1 MIFVICIHPWPFKL
15 AQVYLITF
23 NALGFI
29 ICALGATISCLQ
41 ILFVIKFSLVF
52 SGNPLKIGRVSLL
65 AVCFVTGIP
74 NLICGLFV
82 ITQGIPMGPTV
93 YFLSQTQI
101 KQNSQSISFF
111 INHPWP
117 FGPFFCVCLFFLAFF
132 VIPLVM
138 NKFILLLVGNYM
150 WQAVLQFYQLLWF
163 LLIVNNKQNGDLM
176 PVFMYVYWLYHY
188 ILYWQFLW
196 LNLRWKI

>member
-1 MIFVICIHPWPFKL
+1 MFC
-15 AQVYLITF
+15 Y
-23 NALGFI
+23 
-29 ICALGATISCLQ
+29 
-41 ILFVIKFSLVF
+41 
-52 SGNPLKIGRVSLL
+52 R
-65 AVCFVTGIP
+65 
-74 NLICGLFV
+74 
-82 ITQGIPMGPTV
+82 
-93 YFLSQTQI
+93 
-101 KQNSQSISFF
+101 NSQSYMWTFRHHSGNSHGAYCIFPVSDTDQTKFTEHLFF
-111 INHPWP
+111 HKPSPAFWSI
-117 FGPFFCVCLFFLAFF
+117 FCVCLFFLAFF

-163 LLIVNNKQNGDLM
+163 LLIVNNKQNGDHM

>member
-1 MIFVICIHPWPFKL
+1 MNNSIVHFQVNLTFILISCSIELVNNSLTLVCFSMIFVICIHPWPFKL

-52 SGNPLKIGRVSLL
+52 SGNPLKIGRVILL

-111 INHPWP
+111 INHPRP
-117 FGPFFCVCLFFLAFF
+117 FGPFFVFVSSFWHSLLF
-132 VIPLVM
+132 P
-138 NKFILLLVGNYM
+138 
-150 WQAVLQFYQLLWF
+150 WLWTSSF
-163 LLIVNNKQNGDLM
+163 SC
-176 PVFMYVYWLYHY
+176 
-188 ILYWQFLW
+188 
-196 LNLRWKI
+196 